1 MGSEAAILTVFTTKD
16 RDAAA
21 KEFINKT
28 KTIVSIETQIVE
40 FMAEQEKIDLPP
52 EPVITHHPIDNK
64 LQTGDSKLLGGGM
77 SIQAPWKQ

>member
-1 MGSEAAILTVFTTKD
+1 MFTTKD

-40 FMAEQEKIDLPP
+40 FMAEQEKIDPSP
-52 EPVITHHPIDNK
+52 EPVITHHPIDDT
-64 LQTGDSKLLGGGM
+64 LQTGDSRLLGGEM